1 MDDVPH
7 VDRFLAAAQRA
18 QGNADEARRLAVT
31 LPPDRD
37 EKYDLEFVALAAD
50 ALAAAGSTDAARDC
64 YARLLPFAGT
74 NVLVGGCASFWGPV
88 DLYLGELAAG
98 LGERVVRHRTPDERG
113 IDGRRA
119 RRATSGLPT
128 HWDGVRR
135 WRPPLLRCTS
145 SRRVMCGGSAWDGTT
160 AHVPDS
166 KGVRDL
172 AVLVAHPGVAVPATE
187 LAGRRPFSGADPV
200 LDDRA
205 KAEYRRRLVELDEEL
220 DSGRAVAGRRRAARS
235 GPRTRRQALLAEL
248 SGAVGLGGRDR
259 RLGDDAERARK
270 AVSARI
276 RDAIGRVA
284 SVHPALGTHLGA
296 AVRTGLWC
304 SYAPRSVAGE

>member
-1 MDDVPH
+1 MW
-7 VDRFLAAAQRA
+7 
-18 QGNADEARRLAVT
+18 RL
-31 LPPDRD
+31 
-37 EKYDLEFVALAAD
+37 
-50 ALAAAGSTDAARDC
+50 
-64 YARLLPFAGT
+64 
-74 NVLVGGCASFWGPV
+74 
-88 DLYLGELAAG
+88 
-98 LGERVVRHRTPDERG
+98 
-113 IDGRRA
+113 
-119 RRATSGLPT
+119 
-128 HWDGVRR
+128 
-135 WRPPLLRCTS
+135 
-145 SRRVMCGGSAWDGTT
+145 AWDGTT
-160 AHVPDS
+160 AYVPDS

-172 AVLVAHPGVAVPATE
+172 AVLVAHPGVAVPATQ

-205 KAEYRRRLVELDEEL
+205 KAEYRRRLVELDDEL
-220 DSGRAVAGRRRAARS
+220 DGAGRAGDASRAERAEDE
-235 GPRTRRQALLAEL
+235 RQALLAEL